1 MALQQFTDQNFQ
13 KEVLESNKPVFVD
26 FFAPWCGPCQQLG
39 PIVEKLAQE
48 YEGKDITIG
57 KMNIDENMET
67 PEKYGVMSIPTL
79 LFFKNGEV
87 VEQLRGMQSEVA
99 LKEKMN
105 VIMG

>member
-79 LFFKNGEV
+79 IFFKKGEI
-87 VEQLRGMQSEVA
+87 VEQLRGMQSESA

-105 VIMG
+105 AIMG

>member
-48 YEGKDITIG
+48 YEGKDITIW

-67 PEKYGVMSIPTL
+67 PEKYGVMSIPAL